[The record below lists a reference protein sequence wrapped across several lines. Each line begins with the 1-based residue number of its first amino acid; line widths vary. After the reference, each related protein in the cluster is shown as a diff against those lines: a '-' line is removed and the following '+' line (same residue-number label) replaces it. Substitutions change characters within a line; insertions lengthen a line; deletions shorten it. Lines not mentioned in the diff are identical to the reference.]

1 MSASSPPSATQRA
14 ASPVLQLQGIT
25 KSFGGTR
32 ALVSGELEL
41 FPGTV
46 TALIGENGA
55 GKSTLVK
62 ILTGVYQPD
71 DGRIIIDGKP
81 VVVKS
86 PHHAQQHGISVI
98 HQESV
103 VFDELSVAENI
114 FITARPRK
122 FGKIDWAT
130 MREQS
135 QRILARLG
143 SSLSPD
149 TPLRELSIAQKHLVQ
164 IARALSHN
172 ARVVIMDEPTAALS
186 HHEAQELL
194 QIVRDLR
201 NEGRAVLFITHKF
214 DEIFA
219 VADRYAVFRDGA
231 AIEQGWLCD
240 TSLDALIKLMVGR
253 SIEQLYPKQPAVLG
267 EEVLRI
273 ENLSRA
279 SEFADIS
286 FNLRRGE
293 ILGIYGLVGAGRSE
307 LMQCLF
313 GVNQA
318 DSGQVIRNGHPVTA
332 RHSSEAIAQ
341 GIAYVPEDRQH
352 QGAVQAFS
360 IGSNITLP
368 TLNNFARMSWLNPDS
383 EAGTATAWA
392 QRLQVKCAS
401 IEQAISEL
409 SGGNQQKVI
418 LAKWLLA
425 APKVLILDEP
435 TKGIDVGSKSAV
447 HALMS
452 ELAQQGLSIIMVSSE
467 LPEVLGMSDR
477 VLVMRR
483 GRMAGM
489 LDRAQA
495 DAESI
500 LRLATAA

>member
-1 MSASSPPSATQRA
+1 M
-14 ASPVLQLQGIT
+14 
-25 KSFGGTR
+25 
-32 ALVSGELEL
+32 
-41 FPGTV
+41 
-46 TALIGENGA
+46 
-55 GKSTLVK
+55 
-62 ILTGVYQPD
+62 
-71 DGRIIIDGKP
+71 
-81 VVVKS
+81 
-86 PHHAQQHGISVI
+86 
-98 HQESV
+98 
-103 VFDELSVAENI
+103 
-114 FITARPRK
+114 
-122 FGKIDWAT
+122 
-130 MREQS
+130 
-135 QRILARLG
+135 
-143 SSLSPD
+143 
-149 TPLRELSIAQKHLVQ
+149 Q

-318 DSGQVIRNGHPVTA
+318 DSGQIIRNGLPVTA

>member
-1 MSASSPPSATQRA
+1 MNAADEPPILHLSG
-14 ASPVLQLQGIT
+14 VT

-32 ALVSGELEL
+32 ALVSGELDL
-41 FPGTV
+41 FPGSV

-62 ILTGVYQPD
+62 ILTGVHQPD
-71 DGRIIIDGKP
+71 GGRVVMDGKT
-81 VVVKS
+81 VSIKS
-86 PHHAQQHGISVI
+86 PDHAQQLGISVI

-122 FGKIDWAT
+122 HGLISWSE
-130 MREQS
+130 MRKQAQS
-135 QRILARLG
+135 ILTRLG
-143 SSLSPD
+143 SKLSVD

-164 IARALSHN
+164 IARALSHD

-186 HHEAQELL
+186 HHEAQDLL

-201 NEGRAVLFITHKF
+201 DQGRAILFITHKF
-214 DEIFA
+214 DEVFA

-231 AIEQGWLCD
+231 AIEQGLLRD
-240 TSLDALIKLMVGR
+240 TSLDQLITLMVGR
-253 SIEQLYPKQPAVLG
+253 SIEQLYPKQAAVLG
-267 EEVLRI
+267 EEVLRV
-273 ENLSRA
+273 EQLSRA
-279 SEFADIS
+279 SEFADIN
-286 FNLRRGE
+286 FNLQRGE
-293 ILGIYGLVGAGRSE
+293 ILGVYGLVGAGRSE
-307 LMQCLF
+307 LMQCIF
-313 GVNQA
+313 GVSRA
-318 DSGQVIRNGHPVTA
+318 DSGQIICHGHNQCAHHPD
-332 RHSSEAIAQ
+332 EAIAQ
-341 GIAYVPEDRQH
+341 GIVYVPEDRQH
-352 QGAVQAFS
+352 QGAIMAFS
-360 IGSNITLP
+360 IGHNITLP
-368 TLNNFARMSWLNPDS
+368 VLGQFARGGWLNGRS
-383 EAGTATAWA
+383 EAATADKWA

-401 IEQAISEL
+401 LEQPISEL

-425 APKVLILDEP
+425 APQVLILDEP

-467 LPEVLGMSDR
+467 LPEILGMSDR
-477 VLVMRR
+477 VMIMRR
-483 GRMAGM
+483 GRVAGV

-495 DAESI
+495 DAEAV

>member
-1 MSASSPPSATQRA
+1 MSAPSPPSATQRA

-164 IARALSHN
+164 IARALSNN

-253 SIEQLYPKQPAVLG
+253 SIEQLYPKQAAVLG

-286 FNLRRGE
+286 FNLRCGE

-313 GVNQA
+313 GVTQA
-318 DSGQVIRNGHPVTA
+318 DSGQLIRNGHPVTA

-341 GIAYVPEDRQH
+341 GIAYVPDDRQH

-383 EAGTATAWA
+383 EASTATAWA

-401 IEQAISEL
+401 IDQAISEL

-495 DAESI
+495 NAESI